1 MALREG
7 SAKCSNICPYYA
19 DSGVVRGCYGVP
31 LATHCRAT
39 MEPVI
44 VDCDVY
50 DPRKI
55 QTMDVTED
63 EWEAMQAA
71 VHKRAQK
78 IQKEYPDEHEEIH
91 PIGWNW
97 KSRST
102 NSATGLR
109 DAQLSAPLPPL
120 SPCESDAFCGDPKG
134 KWNAEKSKSARIVA
148 DRRTMD
154 HRKKVKKSTITNN

>member
-1 MALREG
+1 MHLIALCEG

-19 DSGVVRGCYGVP
+19 DRGVVRGMHGVP

-39 MEPVI
+39 MQPVR
-44 VDCDVY
+44 VDCDTY

-71 VHKRAQK
+71 VHKRARK
-78 IQKEYPDEHEEIH
+78 IQKEFPEEHEEIH
-91 PIGWNW
+91 PIGYNW
-97 KSRST
+97 KHER
-102 NSATGLR
+102 A
-109 DAQLSAPLPPL
+109 D
-120 SPCESDAFCGDPKG
+120 SPDSKG
-134 KWNAEKSKSARIVA
+134 KWNAEKSQNARIVA

-154 HRKKVKKSTITNN
+154 HRKKEKKSTIKNN